1 MSESKD
7 AGYKALEDRINYLE
21 EQNAGL
27 KRVGGLALALILLIG
42 GLFVSQVWKDLRGL
56 ASGGLVLLNN
66 ERREVAALTVT
77 PRGNVAVVPV
87 NFGGTP
93 SLQLDH
99 LPFNGIGIYDSQGR
113 LRLLFGTTPDGDKA
127 VVGCL
132 NDAGQPIWT
141 PLADLKAP
149 AVAPGQPAPGTK
161 PVPAP
166 SGTPVSSGSPAPNAP
181 ASSGTPVAAPTTQS
195 PVPAATPAASG
206 TPSASTPTP
215 SATP

>member
-1 MSESKD
+1 MSELND
-7 AGYKALEDRINYLE
+7 GAYKALEDRIGHLE

-56 ASGGLVLLNN
+56 ASGGLVFLNN

-149 AVAPGQPAPGTK
+149 AATPGQPAPGPK

-166 SGTPVSSGSPAPNAP
+166 SGTPAALPA
-181 ASSGTPVAAPTTQS
+181 TPS
-195 PVPAATPAASG
+195 PVPALTPAASG
-206 TPSASTPTP
+206 TPAASTPAP

>member
-1 MSESKD
+1 MSENKD
-7 AGYKALEDRINYLE
+7 EAFKALEDRIGYLE

-27 KRVGGLALALILLIG
+27 KRVGGLALALVLLIG

-77 PRGNVAVVPV
+77 PRGNVAIVPV

-99 LPFNGIGIYDSQGR
+99 IPFNGIGIYDSQGR

-141 PLADLKAP
+141 PLADLKA
-149 AVAPGQPAPGTK
+149 GK
-161 PVPAP
+161 PQAA
-166 SGTPVSSGSPAPNAP
+166 GTPLPGVKPGATA
-181 ASSGTPVAAPTTQS
+181 TAA
-195 PVPAATPAASG
+195 
-206 TPSASTPTP
+206 P
-215 SATP
+215 SATPAPVASPSAVTPAPSATP

>member
-1 MSESKD
+1 MSESND
-7 AGYKALEDRINYLE
+7 TSHKALEDRISYLE

-56 ASGGLVLLNN
+56 ASGGLVFLNN

-141 PLADLKAP
+141 PLADLKTPPESHTRHKTCSRTNASSSSKWNP
-149 AVAPGQPAPGTK
+149 SRVARNAKPSSSVNPSSQRHPRSEHPGTK
-161 PVPAP
+161 CHAIV
-166 SGTPVSSGSPAPNAP
+166 
-181 ASSGTPVAAPTTQS
+181 
-195 PVPAATPAASG
+195 
-206 TPSASTPTP
+206 
-215 SATP
+215 